1 MINIGDR
8 LFHCDEWYD
17 KDTNTLTQYSKY
29 NHPCGAGCMISHI
42 QQAHDEMMSV
52 LMDGVYNPSAIQG
65 NIVSLSNL
73 PGFYK

>member
-1 MINIGDR
+1 
-8 LFHCDEWYD
+8 
-17 KDTNTLTQYSKY
+17 
-29 NHPCGAGCMISHI
+29 MISHT

-52 LMDGVYNPSAIQG
+52 LMDGVYNPSAIQV